1 MRLVSKIKQMSNLKK
16 LLLLGGIV
24 VVALALALCV
34 QKPEEITTPTPVQ
47 PKELKLSD
55 FPEVF
60 KDNTLIVIGTP
71 DSNPMLK
78 EVMLWL
84 MFWKLMKVLQEKVK
98 VCQRFLQ
105 NPWDK
110 DKAMLLVEGWDGF
123 GIESAEWLLQNKQL
137 NKNKVISEWEN
148 TMAWIDKKRGI
159 ALILNDEYILGEEI
173 EIKIKNF
180 GRVSSQV

>member
-1 MRLVSKIKQMSNLKK
+1 M
-16 LLLLGGIV
+16 
-24 VVALALALCV
+24 
-34 QKPEEITTPTPVQ
+34 
-47 PKELKLSD
+47 
-55 FPEVF
+55 
-60 KDNTLIVIGTP
+60 
-71 DSNPMLK
+71 
-78 EVMLWL
+78 
-84 MFWKLMKVLQEKVK
+84 
-98 VCQRFLQ
+98 Q

-180 GRVSSQV
+180 GTEDFEVEGRGGTCYDFQVFNLKGENLPINEPNCELYEIYREPYSIRPNETKVIGKWDQKIYHNNVKKLIQLGKYVIRAFGLEKMIIIKEVRNE